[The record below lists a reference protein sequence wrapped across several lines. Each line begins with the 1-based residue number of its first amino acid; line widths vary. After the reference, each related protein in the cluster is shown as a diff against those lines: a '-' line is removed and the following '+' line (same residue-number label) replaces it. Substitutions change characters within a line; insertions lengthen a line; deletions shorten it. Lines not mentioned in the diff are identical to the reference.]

1 MESKKHDKHVCKVG
15 IFTDILGGK
24 WKLAILWNLRNKTLR
39 FGQLANVIEGVSRK
53 VLSDQLQQMEKDRLI
68 IRKSYNEIPPRVEY
82 SLTKT
87 GKELE
92 PLFNKLE
99 EWVDLN
105 YLKN

>member
-1 MESKKHDKHVCKVG
+1 M
-15 IFTDILGGK
+15 T
-24 WKLAILWNLRNKTLR
+24 NKTLR
-39 FGQLANVIEGVSRK
+39 FGQLANVIEVVSRK

-68 IRKSYNEIPPRVEY
+68 IRKSYNEIHPRVEY

>member
-1 MESKKHDKHVCKVG
+1 MLNIVTNS
-15 IFTDILGGK
+15 ISFM
-24 WKLAILWNLRNKTLR
+24 
-39 FGQLANVIEGVSRK
+39 F
-53 VLSDQLQQMEKDRLI
+53 VLRLI
-68 IRKSYNEIPPRVEY
+68 IRKSFNEIPPRVEY

>member
-1 MESKKHDKHVCKVG
+1 M
-15 IFTDILGGK
+15 T
-24 WKLAILWNLRNKTLR
+24 NKTLR
-39 FGQLANVIEGVSRK
+39 FGQLANVIEVVSRK